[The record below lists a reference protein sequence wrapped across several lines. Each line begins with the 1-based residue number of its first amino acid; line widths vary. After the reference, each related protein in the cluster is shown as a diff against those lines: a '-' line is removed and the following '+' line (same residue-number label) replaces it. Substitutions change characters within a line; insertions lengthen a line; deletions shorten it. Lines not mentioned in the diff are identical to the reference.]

1 MREKITIEEFMKKH
15 KMKKKDFANF
25 LGISPPRLAGCLN
38 QGKAFTKKARA
49 ILEANNIE
57 YQSYL
62 QETKKTTEKQLDF
75 ENYFE
80 RGVVTDYCHSKEDCG
95 KYYCYTERQVDFIT
109 SYFNKKKVP
118 YYSFFKEYYWIVKFD
133 RNEDFEVMQ

>member
-15 KMKKKDFANF
+15 KMRKKDFANF

-57 YQSYL
+57 YESYKL
-62 QETKKTTEKQLDF
+62 KEEKKEEKEVDF

-80 RGVVTDYCHSKEDCG
+80 RGLVTNFCHSKEECG
-95 KYYCYTERQVDFIT
+95 EYYCYNKRQVNFIT
-109 SYFNKKKVP
+109 SYFNKKRVA
-118 YYSFFKEYYWIVKFD
+118 YYSFFKEYYWVIKFD

>member
-1 MREKITIEEFMKKH
+1 MKKH
-15 KMKKKDFANF
+15 NMKKKDFANF

-62 QETKKTTEKQLDF
+62 QETEKQLDF

-109 SYFNKKKVP
+109 S
-118 YYSFFKEYYWIVKFD
+118 SFFKEYYWIVKFD